1 MRREQTKTKK
11 DTGQQEQ
18 ASKRMTEEDVHE
30 KEQASMRGTAEVR
43 WQRYEGNAGAVEKAE
58 AEM

>member
-1 MRREQTKTKK
+1 MRREQTKKK

-30 KEQASMRGTAEVR
+30 KEQASMRGIAEVR